1 VSLEERIEK
10 LEPRERTLLG
20 ILVGIVVV
28 FVVLLLPIML
38 GMMLAGQRAHNR
50 ELRHAIDAIHEG
62 RPTLARREAVKAEV
76 LARYQKKA
84 PALAGFLEKEAKKQD
99 LEIPESQ
106 PRSPVPHGKEFE
118 ERSERFTLRKVD
130 LLSLVKFM
138 EGISQSGYPVTI
150 SELNLRKRSADSYD
164 VSIVVSAFDR
174 QVTEKPEPDVGES
187 GEEGESE
194 EPPDEEEE
202 P

>member
-1 VSLEERIEK
+1 MSFQERIEK
-10 LEPRERTLLG
+10 LEPRERMLLSV
-20 ILVGIVVV
+20 LVVIVAI

-38 GMMLAGQRAHNR
+38 TTMLAGHRAHNR
-50 ELRHAIDAIHEG
+50 ELRDAINAIHAG

-84 PALAGFLEKEAKKQD
+84 PALAGFLETESKKQS

-106 PRSPVPHGKEFE
+106 PRSPVPHGKDFE

-150 SELNLRKRSADSYD
+150 SELNLRKRSADTYD
-164 VSIVVSAFDR
+164 VSMVVSAFDR
-174 QVTEKPEPDVGES
+174 QLPEKGEPELNES
-187 GEEGESE
+187 GEGDEDAET
-194 EPPDEEEE
+194 PEEEL
-202 P
+202 